1 MGKKQKLFGE
11 YKTPSKATNYKAF
24 DYANYLKTKNIYGT
38 VTVSKITKES
48 EKTYL
53 NPLLIISNNIKQKIE
68 KNLDEILGEDSYL
81 VKRNTTSEI
90 QKEYQRKQQ
99 KILEQVAYII
109 FQQYLVHTFGFILIG
124 LTTLLSKLKA
134 SKPKINA
141 INSIFLIILMFI
153 TGFTTSVVR
162 ACIMAELGIVSKI
175 LHKKNNI
182 LNNLCISL
190 LITLIYNPYN
200 LQNNSVLLSYGGVI
214 RNNSLSKAD
223 KKLDR

>member
-1 MGKKQKLFGE
+1 M
-11 YKTPSKATNYKAF
+11 
-24 DYANYLKTKNIYGT
+24 
-38 VTVSKITKES
+38 
-48 EKTYL
+48 
-53 NPLLIISNNIKQKIE
+53 
-68 KNLDEILGEDSYL
+68 
-81 VKRNTTSEI
+81 
-90 QKEYQRKQQ
+90 
-99 KILEQVAYII
+99 
-109 FQQYLVHTFGFILIG
+109 HTFGFILIG

-175 LHKKNNI
+175 LYKKDNI